1 MNSCVFNSLSYMHI
15 PPWQMQGR
23 NHLAVLHIMIF
34 EFSRKVNV
42 AVLKIRSRI
51 ELGYPSQH
59 THATTLDN
67 AIEGKS

>member
-1 MNSCVFNSLSYMHI
+1 
-15 PPWQMQGR
+15 MQGR

-34 EFSRKVNV
+34 EFSREVNV

-59 THATTLDN
+59 THATTLDT